1 MGYEGVG
8 DGVGVDK
15 VLRVGKNNEKI
26 EYSKQ
31 KNRKYKIIMTINNL
45 HISFIQ

>member
-1 MGYEGVG
+1 MGSEGVG

-15 VLRVGKNNEKI
+15 VLGEGKNNEKI

-31 KNRKYKIIMTINNL
+31 KNPKYKIIIINNL

>member
-1 MGYEGVG
+1 MGSEGVG

-15 VLRVGKNNEKI
+15 VLRGGKINEKI

-31 KNRKYKIIMTINNL
+31 KNRKYKIIIINNL
-45 HISFIQ
+45 CISFIQ